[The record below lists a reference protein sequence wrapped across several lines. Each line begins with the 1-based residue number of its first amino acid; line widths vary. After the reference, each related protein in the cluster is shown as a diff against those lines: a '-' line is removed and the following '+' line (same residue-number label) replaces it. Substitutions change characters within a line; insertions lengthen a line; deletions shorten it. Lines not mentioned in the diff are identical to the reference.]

1 MPRLPVDEPLNE
13 TLEVSAMPNPSK
25 GHFNLDIK
33 GDKNN
38 PVTIRVTDISG
49 RVIEQYEKVS
59 ANSILKIGRKL
70 KGGSCFVEVIQADQ
84 RRFVK
89 IIKVN

>member
-1 MPRLPVDEPLNE
+1 
-13 TLEVSAMPNPSK
+13 MPNPSK
-25 GHFNLDIK
+25 DHFNLDIR

-59 ANSILKIGRKL
+59 ANSVLKIGRKL
-70 KGGSCFVEVIQADQ
+70 KGGSYFVEVIQADQ
-84 RRFVK
+84 RKFVK